1 MANLSSWGFDDIGAG
16 RTDSFIEIFG
26 GQKFTKATYVVNTVE
41 FDPVS
46 CSISKSRNFDTY
58 LSQSDTYALR
68 AYLEVFR
75 QFCSLTIIISII
87 IVLLQ

>member
-16 RTDSFIEIFG
+16 LNDSFIEIFG
-26 GQKFTKATYVVNTVE
+26 GHKFTKTTYGVNTVE

-46 CSISKSRNFDTY
+46 CSISKGRNFNT
-58 LSQSDTYALR
+58 LRSQSDTYALR

-75 QFCSLTIIISII
+75 QFCCLTIIIFII
-87 IVLLQ
+87 IKLL